1 MWKMLYLQSAG
12 RERVVFAS
20 YVVGDRLI
28 EDELAAKMAGLVG
41 RVVGPRM
48 LGAIAVSTECVPNC
62 VIASQRLQV
71 FIESSLPIMHDALV
85 QSMRKSAGNRV
96 GRDER

>member
-1 MWKMLYLQSAG
+1 MLYLQSAG
-12 RERVVFAS
+12 RERVVFAT

-28 EDELAAKMAGLVG
+28 EDKFEAKIAGLIG
-41 RVVGPRM
+41 RVVGPKM

-62 VIASQRLQV
+62 VIANQRLQV
-71 FIESSLPIMHDALV
+71 FIESGLPIMHDALL
-85 QSMRKSAGNRV
+85 QSMRESARNRV